1 MSKQNSAAESD
12 DSSTETIKQLR
23 DSFFYGSRSNL
34 NFKFVSNLS
43 DGEFGEFLAE
53 LFVALETAINHGDP
67 ATVVETIN
75 FWQVEA
81 HAGKHAAKSSFQ
93 HQYDNV
99 PMAQLTKPLSEC
111 RVALL
116 TSSGHFVAG
125 DDPEP
130 FGVVDMTQHQAEARI
145 MDFLKETP
153 TLSSIPMDIPAD
165 QIRLRHPGYP
175 TNAALADHRVNLPLE
190 HLQALVGDGTI
201 ASVLPN
207 AYSFVGAASQLKLK
221 KNIAPVWADRLRD
234 EGADLALLVPV

>member
-1 MSKQNSAAESD
+1 MTSQDSKASPD
-12 DSSTETIKQLR
+12 DASTETIKQLR

-34 NFKFVSNLS
+34 NFKFVSNLT

-53 LFVALETAINHGDP
+53 LFEALESAVNDGDP

-81 HAGKHAAKSSFQ
+81 HAGKHVGESTFQ
-93 HQYDNV
+93 YQYDDI
-99 PMAQLTKPLSEC
+99 PIAQLSKPLSEC
-111 RVALL
+111 RVVLL
-116 TSSGHFVAG
+116 TSSGHFVEGA
-125 DDPEP
+125 DPEP

-145 MDFLKETP
+145 MEFLKETP
-153 TLSSIPMDIPAD
+153 TLSSIPMDTPAD
-165 QIRLRHPGYP
+165 QVRLRHPGYP
-175 TNAALADHRVNLPLE
+175 TKAALSDHRVNLPLE